1 MMTMNK
7 ACCVMN
13 FKNITL
19 YSIIDITQNVLVYEF
34 FRKIAD
40 LSTKSYIV
48 LNMGFFVENPHKRKD
63 FQV

>member
-13 FKNITL
+13 LKNNTL
-19 YSIIDITQNVLVYEF
+19 YNIIDITQNVLVYEF

>member
-1 MMTMNK
+1 MTMNK

-13 FKNITL
+13 LKNNTL
-19 YSIIDITQNVLVYEF
+19 YNIIDITQNVLVYEF

-48 LNMGFFVENPHKRKD
+48 LYMGFFVENPHKRKD

>member
-1 MMTMNK
+1 MNL
-7 ACCVMN
+7 
-13 FKNITL
+13 KNNTL
-19 YSIIDITQNVLVYEF
+19 YNIIDITQNVLVYEF

>member
-1 MMTMNK
+1 
-7 ACCVMN
+7 MN